1 MDKRIYVGVVVVL
14 LVILVGFA
22 LLYKPAPPAT
32 TTTSVAT
39 TTAVTNL
46 YNTTTTALPTNSVV
60 NMTSQGCSASKYF
73 TCNNT
78 VYSKGSQTLSFTMS
92 ENTGTSWSSF
102 AVAFA
107 PQGTV
112 LSGGVP
118 QGITFYTTNLTAGN
132 NVGAS
137 LQPGVPLNVKLTGVS
152 TGSRAVGTIWVC
164 YANSGILYAGAAG
177 CTTVG
182 GVAAQY
188 QTIGTINV
196 TSSS

>member
-1 MDKRIYVGVVVVL
+1 MDKKIYLGAAIVL
-14 LVILVGFA
+14 IVILIGLGF
-22 LLYKPAPPAT
+22 LYKPAAT
-32 TTTSVAT
+32 TVATTVAT

-60 NMTSQGCSASKYF
+60 NMTSQGCVASKYF

-78 VYSKGSQTLSFTMS
+78 VYSKGNKTLSFTIS

-102 AVAFA
+102 GVAFA
-107 PQGTV
+107 PQGTT

-118 QGITFYTTNLTAGN
+118 QGIAFYATNLTAGN

-137 LQPGVPLNVKLTGVS
+137 LAAGAPLMVKLTGVS

-164 YANSGILYAGAAG
+164 YTNSGILYAGNG

-188 QTIGTINV
+188 QVLGTINV
-196 TSSS
+196 TASS